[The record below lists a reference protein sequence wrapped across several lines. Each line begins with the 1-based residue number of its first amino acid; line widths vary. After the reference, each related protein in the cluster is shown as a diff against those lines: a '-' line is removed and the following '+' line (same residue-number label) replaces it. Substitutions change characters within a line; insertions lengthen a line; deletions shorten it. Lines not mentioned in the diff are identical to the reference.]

1 MKLIT
6 FLASLVLAVNVSAN
20 APEIKAVEAQIERL
34 TQAMISANEKELRA
48 LSSTQLSYGHSSG
61 KVENQEEFIEQI
73 VSGRSDFVSINL
85 KHQTVSVSN
94 DVALARHELLAETA
108 DGGVAKSIHIGIFLV
123 WQKEQG
129 TWKLLGRQAFKLPE

>member
-6 FLASLVLAVNVSAN
+6 FLASLVLAVNVYAN
-20 APEIKAVEAQIERL
+20 APEIKAVEAQVERL

-48 LSSTQLSYGHSSG
+48 LSSVQLSYGHSSG
-61 KVENQEEFIEQI
+61 KVENQDEFIEQM

-85 KHQTVSVSN
+85 KNQTVSVSN
-94 DVALARHELLAETA
+94 NVALVRHEFLADTA
-108 DGGVAKSIHIGIFLV
+108 DGGVAKSIRIGIFLV
-123 WQKEQG
+123 WQKEQD